1 MSDGFSV
8 DAQQIRAH
16 AGKVEA
22 VQERFQA
29 VKAASGAIAQDDA
42 AYGMLC
48 GWMAGILE
56 ARHAK
61 QNELYAYVEENLRLA
76 ADALVRTSQDYEAVD
91 DAAARRLREAGGRL
105 G

>member
-1 MSDGFSV
+1 MSDGFMV

-16 AGKVEA
+16 AAKVDGVQQRFAA
-22 VQERFQA
+22 VR
-29 VKAASGAIAQDDA
+29 AASTAIVQDDA
-42 AYGMLC
+42 AYGLLC

-76 ADALVRTSQDYEAVD
+76 SDALIRTSQDYEVAD
-91 DAAARRLREAGGRL
+91 DAAAERIRRAGGVR
-105 G
+105 

>member
-16 AGKVEA
+16 AAKVEA
-22 VQERFQA
+22 VEMRFAA
-29 VKAASGAIAQDDA
+29 VKAASSAIVADHA
-42 AYGMLC
+42 AYGLLC

-56 ARHAK
+56 ARHTK

-76 ADALVRTSQDYEAVD
+76 TDALVRTSQDYEIAD
-91 DAAARRLREAGGRL
+91 DAAAERVRKAGGH

>member
-1 MSDGFSV
+1 MTDGFSA

-16 AGKVEA
+16 ATRVEA
-22 VQERFQA
+22 VQQRFAA
-29 VKAASGAIAQDDA
+29 VRSASSAIVQDDA

-76 ADALVRTSQDYEAVD
+76 SDALIRTSQDYEASD
-91 DAAARRLREAGGRL
+91 DAAADRIRTAGGL
-105 G
+105 